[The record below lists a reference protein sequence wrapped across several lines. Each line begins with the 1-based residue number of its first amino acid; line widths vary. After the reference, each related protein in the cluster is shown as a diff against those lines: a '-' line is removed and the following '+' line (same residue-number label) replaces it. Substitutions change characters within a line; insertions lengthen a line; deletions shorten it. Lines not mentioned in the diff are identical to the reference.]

1 MKKFFEEFK
10 AFALKGNMMDLAVGV
25 IIGGA
30 FNSIITSLVNDVF
43 MPVISLFTGKIDFT
57 NLFIALDGGAYKTL
71 EEAQTAGAS
80 VLAYGS
86 FITALINFI
95 ILAFV
100 VFLIVRALNKMEKT
114 LVKEEAPAAPTTK
127 KCPFCLSDIPLAAT
141 RCPHCGA
148 EIPAAQ
154 VPCTEEAPA
163 EA

>member
-1 MKKFFEEFK
+1 MGVMKEFK
-10 AFALKGNMMDLAVGV
+10 KFALKGNMMDLAVGV

-30 FNSIITSLVNDVF
+30 FNGIISSLVNNVF
-43 MPVISLFTGKIDFT
+43 MPVISLFTGKIDFA
-57 NLFIALDGGAYKTL
+57 NLFIALAGGTYKTL
-71 EEAQTAGAS
+71 EEAQTAGAP

-100 VFLIVRALNKMEKT
+100 VFLIVKALNKMEKA

-141 RCPHCGA
+141 RCPHCTS
-148 EIPAAQ
+148 EQP
-154 VPCTEEAPA
+154 TEEKKS
-163 EA
+163 E

>member
-1 MKKFFEEFK
+1 MGFMTEFK
-10 AFALKGNMMDLAVGV
+10 KFALKGNMMDLAVGV

-114 LVKEEAPAAPTTK
+114 AGQRRSSGCSDHQEVSLLPVRYSAGRDPLPALY
-127 KCPFCLSDIPLAAT
+127 F
-141 RCPHCGA
+141 
-148 EIPAAQ
+148 
-154 VPCTEEAPA
+154 
-163 EA
+163 

>member
-1 MKKFFEEFK
+1 MGFMTEFK
-10 AFALKGNMMDLAVGV
+10 KFALKGNMMDLAVGV

-95 ILAFV
+95 ILAFII
-100 VFLIVRALNKMEKT
+100 FLLMKGIKKLLSLGK
-114 LVKEEAPAAPTTK
+114 KEEVAAPLTR
-127 KCPFCLSDIPLAAT
+127 KCPYCYGDIDVKATKCMYCTSDVEPT
-141 RCPHCGA
+141 VKA
-148 EIPAAQ
+148 E
-154 VPCTEEAPA
+154 E
-163 EA
+163 

>member
-1 MKKFFEEFK
+1 MGFMKEFK
-10 AFALKGNMMDLAVGV
+10 KFALKGNMMDLAVGV

-30 FNSIITSLVNDVF
+30 FNGIISSLVNDVF
-43 MPVISLFTGKIDFT
+43 MPVISLFTGKIDFA
-57 NLFIALDGGAYKTL
+57 NLFIALDGGTYKTL

-100 VFLIVRALNKMEKT
+100 VFLIVKALNKMEKT

-141 RCPHCGA
+141 RCPHCTS
-148 EIPAAQ
+148 EQP
-154 VPCTEEAPA
+154 TEEKKP
-163 EA
+163 E